1 MGQQGNRRDV
11 SGGGRMSENEVPE
24 HTHDVSCVRGDPQIW
39 INHHSECVVHDEE
52 RGCCDKEGVPLEMY
66 FRSTGRNVSGG
77 GRMSHQVPLV
87 YYKDD
92 GTRVEIGHCEVNI
105 DGTGA
110 DIWGTIED
118 PKIRELILDE
128 MTVGLS
134 VNLHTELPN
143 RNQGFADPARQ
154 ADVVFESS
162 PEVLGPKSIRHF
174 IDEEGN
180 IIPRPG
186 LFSRGGEDAPSTDVP
201 GDSPE
206 SSGGPDALP
215 GM

>member
-1 MGQQGNRRDV
+1 
-11 SGGGRMSENEVPE
+11 
-24 HTHDVSCVRGDPQIW
+24 
-39 INHHSECVVHDEE
+39 
-52 RGCCDKEGVPLEMY
+52 
-66 FRSTGRNVSGG
+66 
-77 GRMSHQVPLV
+77 MSHQVPLV

-105 DGTGA
+105 DGTGV

-118 PKIRELILDE
+118 PKIRELIFDK
-128 MTVGLS
+128 TSIRLS
-134 VNLHTELPN
+134 VGSPVSAKEWVGTP
-143 RNQGFADPARQ
+143 GFADYARQ
-154 ADVVFESS
+154 ANIVFESS
-162 PEVLGPKSIRHF
+162 PEVSGPKTVLHF
-174 IDEEGN
+174 IDENGN